1 MGILYV
7 YISAISARVLP
18 PPPLYY
24 LDPLGCNFA
33 IPRNIREDVSV
44 RAFDHLQVVPLHIR

>member
-18 PPPLYY
+18 PPLYY
-24 LDPLGCNFA
+24 FDPLGCSFA